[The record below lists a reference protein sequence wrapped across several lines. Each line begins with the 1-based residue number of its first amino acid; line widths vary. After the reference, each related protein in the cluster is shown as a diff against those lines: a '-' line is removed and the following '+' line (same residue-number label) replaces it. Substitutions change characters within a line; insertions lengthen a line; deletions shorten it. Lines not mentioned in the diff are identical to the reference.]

1 LVIAGSAPAIHYG
14 AVFRPCCHRSSEI
27 IATMSKLSII
37 MPVLDEG
44 DGIAAALDALAD
56 LRALGT
62 EVIVVDGGSRDATVQ
77 RARLRA
83 DRVISTPRGRA
94 LQMNAGAATAAGNVL
109 LFLHADTRLPP
120 DADHIVLRGLDRSGR
135 AWGRFDVEIDGRNP
149 LLAVVA
155 ALMNI
160 RSRLTGIATGDQ
172 AIFVRRDAFRAAG
185 AFAEIPL
192 MEDVALCKR
201 LKRVSRPLCLRER
214 AVTSGRRWE
223 TNGVVRTVLLMWR
236 LRLAYFF
243 GADPQSLARQYGYE

>member
-1 LVIAGSAPAIHYG
+1 MRDG
-14 AVFRPCCHRSSEI
+14 
-27 IATMSKLSII
+27 MSKLSII

-44 DGIAAALDALAD
+44 EGIAAALDALAD

-77 RARLRA
+77 RARMRA
-83 DRVISTPRGRA
+83 DRVVAAPRGRA
-94 LQMNAGAATAAGNVL
+94 LQMNAGAEKCAGDVL

-120 DADHIVLRGLDRSGR
+120 DAEHLVLDRLERSGR
-135 AWGRFDVEIDGRNP
+135 AWGRFDVKIDGRNP

-155 ALMNI
+155 RLMNI

-172 AIFVRRDAFRAAG
+172 AIFVRRDAFQAAG
-185 AFAEIPL
+185 GFAAIPL
-192 MEDVALCKR
+192 MEDIALCKH
-201 LKRVSRPLCLRER
+201 LKRVSPPLCLREC

-223 TNGVVRTVLLMWR
+223 RHGLLATVLLMWR

-243 GADPQSLARQYGYE
+243 GADPKKLARRYGYE